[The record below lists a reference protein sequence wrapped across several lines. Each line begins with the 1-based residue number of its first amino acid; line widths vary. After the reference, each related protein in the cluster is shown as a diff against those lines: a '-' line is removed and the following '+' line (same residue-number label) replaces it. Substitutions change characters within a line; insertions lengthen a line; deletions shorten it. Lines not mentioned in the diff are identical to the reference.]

1 MRIGINALHLTE
13 GGGGA
18 VRYAGE
24 LLRAICENAHGLD
37 ITVFV
42 SREAPEDIV
51 NAVWASAVRFVTVP
65 VPAQGR
71 STALVQVGGLLPYA
85 LRHRVQVL
93 HSLAGV
99 GPPRVPGAMASVVTL
114 LDVIWLLL
122 PDQVSMTAAQRA
134 TWIRFS
140 RLATGTATRVIAIS
154 EAGARDI
161 SKAYDIPRAKI
172 DVTPLGVRTV
182 ALAEPTPEPELRARL
197 GLGDGRILL
206 SIGQQQPYKAQ
217 DQLIRAL
224 AALDEEE
231 HGDVVLAL
239 PGPPTA
245 YGAELERL
253 AAELGV
259 ADRVALLGFV
269 ADEDVE
275 GLFVVATGVVQ
286 PSRMEGFGLPALE
299 ALHRG
304 RPLATSGHSALG
316 EVVGDAAL
324 RFDPDDVGSVTGAL
338 RRLLDDEA
346 LRDDLAVRGPLRAA
360 TFTWEATAAATLES
374 YRRALHRGRS

>member
-18 VRYAGE
+18 VRYANE

-42 SREAPEDIV
+42 GRDAPADVV
-51 NAVWASAVRFVTVP
+51 NAVWASAVRWVTVP
-65 VPAQGR
+65 VPAQGK
-71 STALVQVGGLLPYA
+71 STALVQLGGLLPYA

-122 PDQVSMTAAQRA
+122 PDQVSMSAAERA
-134 TWIRFS
+134 SWIRFS
-140 RLATGTATRVIAIS
+140 KRATATATRVIAIS
-154 EAGARDI
+154 EAGAEDI
-161 SKAYDIPRAKI
+161 SKAYAIPRAKI

-197 GLGDGRILL
+197 GLGEGRVLL

-217 DQLIRAL
+217 DQLIRGL
-224 AALDEEE
+224 AALDGS
-231 HGDVVLAL
+231 HDDVVLAL

-245 YGAELERL
+245 FGAELEAL

-259 ADRVALLGFV
+259 AERVRLLGFV
-269 ADEDVE
+269 DDADVE
-275 GLFVVATGVVQ
+275 GLFAIATGVVQ

-299 ALHRG
+299 ALHRA
-304 RPLATSGHSALG
+304 RPLACSGRSALG

-324 RFDPDDVGSVTGAL
+324 RFDPDDVGSVAAAMA
-338 RRLLDDEA
+338 RLLDDA
-346 LRDDLAVRGPLRAA
+346 DLRADLAVRGPLRAA

-374 YRRALHRGRS
+374 YRRALHRGR

>member
-1 MRIGINALHLTE
+1 MRVGINALHLTA

-18 VRYAGE
+18 VRYANE

-42 SREAPEDIV
+42 SRDAPEDLV
-51 NAVWASAVRFVTVP
+51 NAVWASAVRWVTVP
-65 VPAQGR
+65 IPAQGK
-71 STALVQVGGLLPYA
+71 STALVQLGGLLPYA

-93 HSLAGV
+93 HSLAGI

-122 PDQVSMTAAQRA
+122 PDQVSMSAAERA
-134 TWIRFS
+134 AWIRFS
-140 RLATGTATRVIAIS
+140 RRATATATRVIAIS

-197 GLGDGRILL
+197 GLGDGRVLL

-224 AALDEEE
+224 AALGED
-231 HGDVVLAL
+231 DVVLAL

-253 AAELGV
+253 AADVGV
-259 ADRVALLGFV
+259 GDRVALLGFV
-269 ADEDVE
+269 SDEDVE
-275 GLFVVATGVVQ
+275 GLFAVATAVVQ

-304 RPLATSGHSALG
+304 RPLAASGESALG

-324 RFDPDDVGSVTGAL
+324 RFDPDDLDAVTGAL
-338 RRLLDDEA
+338 RRLLDDAA
-346 LRDDLAVRGPLRAA
+346 LRDDLAIRGPLRAA
-360 TFTWEATAAATLES
+360 TFTWQATAAATLES

>member
-1 MRIGINALHLTE
+1 MRIGINALHLTD

-18 VRYAGE
+18 VRYANE
-24 LLRAICENAHGLD
+24 LLRAICEDTQGLD

-42 SREAPEDIV
+42 SRSAPDDII
-51 NAVWASAVRFVTVP
+51 NSVWASAVRWVTVP

-71 STALVQVGGLLPYA
+71 STALVQLGGLLPYA

-99 GPPRVPGAMASVVTL
+99 GPPRVPGVMASVVTL

-122 PDQVSMTAAQRA
+122 PDEVSMSAAERA
-134 TWIRFS
+134 SWIRFT
-140 RLATGTATRVIAIS
+140 RRATATATRIIAIS
-154 EAGARDI
+154 EAGAQDI
-161 SKAYDIPRAKI
+161 SKAYDIPPSKI

-197 GLGDGRILL
+197 GLGDGRVLL

-224 AALDEEE
+224 AALDGA
-231 HGDVVLAL
+231 HDDVVLAL

-245 YGAELERL
+245 FGAELERL
-253 AAELGV
+253 AADLGV
-259 ADRVALLGFV
+259 ADRVRLLGFV
-269 ADEDVE
+269 DDADVE
-275 GLFVVATGVVQ
+275 GLFAVATGVVQ

-299 ALHRG
+299 AMQRA
-304 RPLATSGHSALG
+304 RPLACSGRSALG
-316 EVVGDAAL
+316 EVVGTAAL
-324 RFDPDDVGSVTGAL
+324 AFDPDDVDSVTGAL
-338 RRLLDDEA
+338 RRLLDDED
-346 LRDDLAVRGPLRAA
+346 LRADLAFRGPLRAA
-360 TFTWEATAAATLES
+360 AFTWEATAKATLDS
-374 YRRALHRGRS
+374 YRRALGPGRP

>member
-1 MRIGINALHLTE
+1 MRVGINALHLTQ

-18 VRYAGE
+18 VRYANE
-24 LLRAICENAHGLD
+24 LLRAICEDTQGLD

-42 SREAPEDIV
+42 SRDAPEDIMDS
-51 NAVWASAVRFVTVP
+51 VWASAVRWVTVP
-65 VPAQGR
+65 VPSQGK
-71 STALVQVGGLLPYA
+71 STALVQLGGLLPYA

-99 GPPRVPGAMASVVTL
+99 GPPRIPGVMASVVTL

-122 PDQVSMTAAQRA
+122 PDQVSMSAAERA
-134 TWIRFS
+134 SWIRFS
-140 RLATGTATRVIAIS
+140 RRATATATRVIAIS
-154 EAGARDI
+154 EAGAEDI
-161 SKAYDIPRAKI
+161 SKAYAIPRAKI

-224 AALDEEE
+224 AALGAGHD
-231 HGDVVLAL
+231 DVVLAL

-245 YGAELERL
+245 WGAELERL
-253 AAELGV
+253 AAALGV
-259 ADRVALLGFV
+259 ADRVRLLGFV
-269 ADEDVE
+269 DDADVE
-275 GLFVVATGVVQ
+275 GLFAVAAGVVQ

-299 ALHRG
+299 ALQRA
-304 RPLATSGHSALG
+304 RPLACSGRSALG
-316 EVVGDAAL
+316 EVVGGAAL
-324 RFDPDDVGSVTGAL
+324 RFDPDDVADVTSAL
-338 RRLLDDEA
+338 ARLLDDEA
-346 LRDDLAVRGPLRAA
+346 LRADLAVRGPLRAA
-360 TFTWEATAAATLES
+360 AFTWEATAAATLES
-374 YRRALHRGRS
+374 YRRALHPGRS

>member
-1 MRIGINALHLTE
+1 MRIGINALHLTP

-18 VRYAGE
+18 VRYANE
-24 LLRAICENAHGLD
+24 LLRSICENAQGLD

-42 SREAPEDIV
+42 SRDAPEDLI
-51 NAVWASAVRFVTVP
+51 NAVWASAVRWVTVP
-65 VPAQGR
+65 VPAQGK
-71 STALVQVGGLLPYA
+71 STALVQLGGLLPYA

-99 GPPRVPGAMASVVTL
+99 GPPRVPGMASVVTL

-122 PDQVSMTAAQRA
+122 PDQVSMSAAERA
-134 TWIRFS
+134 AWIRFTK
-140 RLATGTATRVIAIS
+140 RATATATRVVAIS
-154 EAGARDI
+154 EAGAADI
-161 SKAYDIPRAKI
+161 SKAYAIPRAKI

-182 ALAEPTPEPELRARL
+182 ALAEPTPEPELRERL
-197 GLGDGRILL
+197 GLGEGRILL

-224 AALDEEE
+224 AALDGG
-231 HGDVVLAL
+231 HDDVVLAL

-245 YGAELERL
+245 WGAELERL
-253 AAELGV
+253 AGDLGV
-259 ADRVALLGFV
+259 GDRVRLLGFV
-269 ADEDVE
+269 DDADVE
-275 GLFVVATGVVQ
+275 GLFAVATGVVQ

-299 ALHRG
+299 ALHRA
-304 RPLATSGHSALG
+304 RPLACSGRSALG

-324 RFDPDDVGSVTGAL
+324 RFDPDDVADVTAAL

-346 LRDDLAVRGPLRAA
+346 LRADLAIRGPLRAA

-374 YRRALHRGRS
+374 YRRALGRKRS

>member
-1 MRIGINALHLTE
+1 MRIGINALHLTP

-18 VRYAGE
+18 VRYANE
-24 LLRAICENAHGLD
+24 LLRAICENAQGLD

-42 SREAPEDIV
+42 SRDAPEDII
-51 NAVWASAVRFVTVP
+51 NAVWASAVRWVTVP
-65 VPAQGR
+65 VPAQGK
-71 STALVQVGGLLPYA
+71 STALVQLGGLLPYA

-122 PDQVSMTAAQRA
+122 PDQVSMSAAERA
-134 TWIRFS
+134 SWVRFS
-140 RLATGTATRVIAIS
+140 RRATATATRVIAIS
-154 EAGARDI
+154 EAGAQDI

-182 ALAEPTPEPELRARL
+182 ALAEPTPEPELRERLRL
-197 GLGDGRILL
+197 GAGRILL

-224 AALDEEE
+224 AALDDGE

-245 YGAELERL
+245 FGAELEAL
-253 AAELGV
+253 AAQLGV
-259 ADRVALLGFV
+259 AERVRLLGFV
-269 ADEDVE
+269 DDADVE
-275 GLFVVATGVVQ
+275 GLFAVATGVVQ

-299 ALHRG
+299 AMQRA
-304 RPLATSGHSALG
+304 RPLACSGRSALG

-324 RFDPDDVGSVTGAL
+324 RFDPDDVESVTGAL
-338 RRLLDDEA
+338 RRLLDDAA
-346 LRDDLAVRGPLRAA
+346 LRADLAVRGPLRAA

-374 YRRALHRGRS
+374 YQRALRRSRS